1 MLFLFK
7 NIFQNSK
14 IFFISFVIA
23 FSFGYQSFFS
33 LFVWMDKSE
42 FKNID
47 NLKIEIEKIFYF
59 LIFAIIPILI
69 L

>member
-1 MLFLFK
+1 
-7 NIFQNSK
+7 
-14 IFFISFVIA
+14 
-23 FSFGYQSFFS
+23 
-33 LFVWMDKSE
+33 MDKSE

-59 LIFAIIPILI
+59 LLFATIPILI

>member
-1 MLFLFK
+1 
-7 NIFQNSK
+7 
-14 IFFISFVIA
+14 
-23 FSFGYQSFFS
+23 
-33 LFVWMDKSE
+33 MDKSE

-59 LIFAIIPILI
+59 LLFAIIPILI